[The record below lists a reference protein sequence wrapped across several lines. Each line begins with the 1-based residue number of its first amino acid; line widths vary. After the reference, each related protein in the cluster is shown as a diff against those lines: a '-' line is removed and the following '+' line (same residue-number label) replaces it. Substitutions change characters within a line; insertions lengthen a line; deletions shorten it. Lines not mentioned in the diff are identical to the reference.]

1 MSEPTDPEGQGGIAP
16 GEFFR
21 LTLAAAGDWTR
32 FADPKV
38 FGVFV
43 FLGLGMSD
51 LVDHAGALVAAD
63 APWTATA
70 AFFVACALAVLTVAC
85 ASVALFPRVK
95 REGGAERSLFFFG
108 DIAAL
113 SPDAFEREVRARSGA
128 DLEREL
134 ARQAWELA
142 RIASLKTQWARRSYG
157 AAVAFLCFWAIARIA
172 LSTA

>member
-1 MSEPTDPEGQGGIAP
+1 MSAPTDPEGQGGVAP

-21 LTLAAAGDWTR
+21 LALAAAGEWTR

-51 LVDHAGALVAAD
+51 LVDHAGALVDAD
-63 APWTATA
+63 APWTATV
-70 AFFVACALAVLTVAC
+70 AFVLACALAVLSVAC

-95 REGGAERSLFFFG
+95 REGGAQRLLFFFG

-142 RIASLKTQWARRSYG
+142 RIATLKTQWGRRSY
-157 AAVAFLCFWAIARIA
+157 AAVVGFLCLWAIARIA
-172 LSTA
+172 LATA